1 MITIKDDDEDQQEVS
16 MAMLLHDDDDGETK
30 KLDKRRVGRTAF
42 IDLSREEEMNDND
55 FKQHRTIDT
64 PDEREQAMMKLLK
77 EVEQLRS
84 DVAHLTT
91 LVKSMHI
98 KEEQTTSCG
107 MKSICVSG
115 QFCVEHRILAEMIRA
130 KGFRYSETLTLE
142 CDYLIVPT
150 LDHKSQ
156 KTERAVLYGVSI
168 RDYTF
173 FSDSETQ

>member
-1 MITIKDDDEDQQEVS
+1 MITINDDEDPQEVS
-16 MAMLLHDDDDGETK
+16 MDMLRHDDDDREMK
-30 KLDKRRVGRTAF
+30 KFDTQRVGRTAF
-42 IDLSREEEMNDND
+42 IDLSREEEMNDNE
-55 FKQHRTIDT
+55 FKQYRIIDT

-77 EVEQLRS
+77 EVEQLRV

-98 KEEQTTSCG
+98 KEEPTTLSG
-107 MKSICVSG
+107 LKSICVSG
-115 QFCVEHRILAEMIRA
+115 QFCVEHRVLAEMIRA

-150 LDHKSQ
+150 LAHKSQ
-156 KTERAVLYGVSI
+156 KTERAAFYGVSI